1 MLGFLIQL
9 EFICL
14 FLENAKSYMQQW
26 KIQDV
31 NELRKLLR
39 FKIVQEVM
47 KIEERKN
54 IRKFLSSTKKAK
66 LRKKEAKSAS
76 PL

>member
-1 MLGFLIQL
+1 
-9 EFICL
+9 
-14 FLENAKSYMQQW
+14 MQQW
-26 KIQDV
+26 KIQDI

-54 IRKFLSSTKKAK
+54 IRKFLSSTKKAE
-66 LRKKEAKSAS
+66 LRRKEAKSAS
-76 PL
+76 AI